1 MSKEANLSAE
11 DIPGALGCLEKE
23 IDVLDEVI
31 IGHGDFCALMA
42 SRGTA
47 DAFAKAGCNHVR
59 TVNKPTFSL
68 SSLVLVNILAKA
80 RSVGNRFITQ
90 IWTKGGRE
98 IAGDEA
104 RALIGKVWQFP
115 LLSGFYFR
123 FFLIIFLNTFV
134 LLFLGRCWWRLMSR
148 SLLWSSEE
156 SFKSFSF
163 CWWLK
168 DALEASL

>member
-47 DAFAKAGCNHVR
+47 AAFAKAGCNHVR

-104 RALIGKVWQFP
+104 RALIGKV
-115 LLSGFYFR
+115 
-123 FFLIIFLNTFV
+123 
-134 LLFLGRCWWRLMSR
+134 
-148 SLLWSSEE
+148 
-156 SFKSFSF
+156 
-163 CWWLK
+163 
-168 DALEASL
+168 